1 MPRVLRP
8 PHGECRDRQG
18 GRQRRDVLEAR
29 RPAAEQVEAGALR
42 RQRQPADVLPA
53 LILDDDGH
61 QQDAGEAERCPD
73 EGRDIDGRVL
83 ALAHAPP
90 GRPHEQAGQRH
101 QEQTDPM
108 QSARR
113 GQHPDHRPDRR
124 AREHAPAERPPAA
137 HANDAQRPG
146 GDRQEIAEQ
155 DGRVGRLAADDG
167 GTDEAADEGQ
177 RRHQDAVAQR
187 QADGEGGERRGT
199 AACRDLGDHLVER
212 HRREQRAVERSDAG
226 GGQRLGDP
234 VVAAAHPLGAAD
246 QGEAEQRG
254 QDHPDLGREVSLFDR
269 VAHEEDR
276 RERQGDR
283 ADPQEGA
290 RAQALLP
297 TDRYRFGNGCRQRR
311 RRDLGPVPGLRRFW
325 RRFEFKGRRGRRH
338 DLRRRYFE
346 RRRQYRTLP
355 PSAAGAPRD
364 RPSANRSGSAG
375 ATCGRAPRWRGWAC
389 REPRR
394 SRARSGGFRPRCP
407 RGRHALPAT
416 RRRRGWPGGRTP
428 RGCPW
433 RRCRASPPCD
443 GSPCAPHA

>member
-1 MPRVLRP
+1 M
-8 PHGECRDRQG
+8 
-18 GRQRRDVLEAR
+18 
-29 RPAAEQVEAGALR
+29 R
-42 RQRQPADVLPA
+42 RQRQPAGVLPA
-53 LILDDDGH
+53 IILDDDGH

-187 QADGEGGERRGT
+187 QADGEGGECRGT
-199 AACRDLGDHLVER
+199 TACRDLGDHLVER
-212 HRREQRAVERSDAG
+212 HRREQRAVEGSDAG

-246 QGEAEQRG
+246 QGEAEQRR
-254 QDHPDLGREVSLFDR
+254 QDHPDLGREVSLLDR

-297 TDRYRFGNGCRQRR
+297 ADRYRFGNGCRQRR
-311 RRDLGPVPGLRRFW
+311 RRDLGRGAGLAPVLAPVRVQRAARAAARSPPLVLRMAAAKPR
-325 RRFEFKGRRGRRH
+325 
-338 DLRRRYFE
+338 
-346 RRRQYRTLP
+346 LP
-355 PSAAGAPRD
+355 PSAAGVPRD
-364 RPSANRSGSAG
+364 RPAANRSARAG

-389 REPRR
+389 RGPRR
-394 SRARSGGFRPRCP
+394 SRAGSGGLRPRCP

-443 GSPCAPHA
+443 GSPCAPPA